1 MMNMPKE
8 KSVEQTLQLADRVAR
23 ELLPIAPK
31 EMLLPDVTMPQLK
44 IMLVLFLGGPERMGF
59 LAGELGVS
67 LATATGIVDRMV
79 ERDIITRE
87 DDPEDRRVVLCRLSE
102 TGQNMLS
109 GLWQSARNR
118 TKELL
123 MVVPDAELN
132 LVNEALEIL
141 SRAGEITKGS
151 GSQG

>member
-1 MMNMPKE
+1 MKDVTKE
-8 KSVEQTLQLADRVAR
+8 ELVEQTLQLADRVAR

-31 EMLLPDVTMPQLK
+31 EMLLPDVTMAQLK
-44 IMLVLFLGGPERMGF
+44 IMLILFLGGPERMGF
-59 LAGELGVS
+59 IASELGIS

-79 ERDIITRE
+79 EREIVTRE

-102 TGQNMLS
+102 KGQEMLS

-118 TKELL
+118 TRELL
-123 MVVPDAELN
+123 TAVPDTKLS

-141 SRAGEITKGS
+141 SQAGEITKGG